1 MLSEKWVARAA
12 LIEYKSGPVI
22 MGAAVRG
29 LEAGGCA
36 PSFLYHLHGLL
47 SSHLFWNNTVNRD
60 SACRL
65 RREGVSSRLRRAWI
79 PSIDIIAFSLK
90 VSC

>member
-22 MGAAVRG
+22 TGAAVRG

-47 SSHLFWNNTVNRD
+47 GSHLFWDHTAVPRF
-60 SACRL
+60 
-65 RREGVSSRLRRAWI
+65 REAAAPGRSFLAG
-79 PSIDIIAFSLK
+79 
-90 VSC
+90 

>member
-22 MGAAVRG
+22 TGAAVRG

-47 SSHLFWNNTVNRD
+47 SSHLFWNNTANRRFR
-60 SACRL
+60 AAAAPGK
-65 RREGVSSRLRRAWI
+65 EFSSRLR
-79 PSIDIIAFSLK
+79 
-90 VSC
+90 